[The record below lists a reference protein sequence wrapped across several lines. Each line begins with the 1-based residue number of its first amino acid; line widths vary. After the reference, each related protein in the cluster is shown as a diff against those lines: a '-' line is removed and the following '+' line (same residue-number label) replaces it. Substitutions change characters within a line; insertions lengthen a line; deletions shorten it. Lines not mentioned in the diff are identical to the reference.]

1 MQKQVFDENGR
12 LYGEYIP
19 DTAGFTIKT
28 LNLPSSWEYIYQN
41 KDILMKVDQF
51 GPVYAQANPPTDIM
65 LFKREAGQKFSNW
78 IVWIKQ
84 EGQKAFN
91 NFFRP
96 VIDCEE
102 SGSQPNDL
110 SITFLPQK
118 AVYEF
123 SYQGLNVKTEYAI
136 PLKGKE
142 IVR

>member
-1 MQKQVFDENGR
+1 
-12 LYGEYIP
+12 
-19 DTAGFTIKT
+19 
-28 LNLPSSWEYIYQN
+28 
-41 KDILMKVDQF
+41 MKVDQF

-123 SYQGLNVKTEYAI
+123 SYQGLKVKTEYAI

-142 IVR
+142 IVRYKFRRYRHRFETETFFGSVLQRSAVSAVG